1 MTENAQP
8 ADIRWQQRLSNYLR
22 ALAQLEEAVQLRAQR
37 PLTRLEQQGLIKAF
51 EFTQELG
58 WNLMKDYFEYQGNPN
73 LTGSRDAIREAFKRG
88 LIQDGDGWMETIRG
102 RNLSAH
108 TYDEVRANR
117 LAQIVAERYL
127 GLFQAFAVRMQAL
140 MAIQND

>member
-1 MTENAQP
+1 MTQNAQP
-8 ADIRWQQRLSNYLR
+8 ADIRWQQRLNNYLR
-22 ALAQLEEAVQLRAQR
+22 ALAQLQEAVQLRAQR

-73 LTGSRDAIREAFKRG
+73 LTGSRDAIRAAFKHG
-88 LIQDGDGWMETIRG
+88 LILDGEGWMETIRS

-108 TYDEVRANR
+108 TYDEARANQ
-117 LAQIVAERYL
+117 LAETIVARYL
-127 GLFQAFAVRMQAL
+127 NLFETFAERMQTLRAT
-140 MAIQND
+140 QDD